1 MPSIVPD
8 GIGQLAVEMNDLTE
22 LSIGVDVGGTKVAAA
37 AVRGTTILN
46 THERPTVLTSGSILV
61 DEIERAAREVID
73 AAGTPVAV
81 GVGVPSQIDFASGR
95 VASSVNIP
103 LEGFNLREELGTR
116 LGLPVYVDND
126 ANAAALAEAYL
137 AEPGPA
143 RFLVMYT
150 IGTGVGGG
158 VVIDGHVF
166 RGATGLGAELGH
178 VVIEADGPE
187 CPGNCPNRGCMEAL
201 CSGLAL
207 ERDATR
213 LGHSK
218 PGSPLGRIVMEQG
231 RVTGRATVAAAREGD
246 PDALGLI
253 MQLGT
258 WLGVGISNAINV
270 FEPEAI
276 VIGGGLSVAG
286 DLFMPRAIEEA
297 RARALPAAVPHVRI
311 ELARGGPAA
320 GVIGA
325 ALLAVREHM
334 RAGGNTQTA
343 TANEGVL

>member
-1 MPSIVPD
+1 
-8 GIGQLAVEMNDLTE
+8 MNDLTE

-37 AVRGTTILN
+37 AVRGTTIVK

-126 ANAAALAEAYL
+126 ANVAALAEAYL

-231 RVTGRATVAAAREGD
+231 RVTGRATVAAARQGD
-246 PDALGLI
+246 PDALELI
-253 MQLGT
+253 KQLGT

-276 VIGGGLSVAG
+276 VIGGGLSTAG

-297 RARALPAAVPHVRI
+297 RSRALPAAVPHVRI
-311 ELARGGPAA
+311 QLARGGPAA

-325 ALLAVREHM
+325 ALLAVREHA
-334 RAGGNTQTA
+334 RAGGDTQTA